1 LEKRSQIG
9 WGAVTHDTGG
19 VAGEDSS
26 VIGALLRVPAFAR
39 LNESQ
44 AALLAASSTRRPVNA
59 GEIVFREGE
68 PSDGLHVVLAG
79 RLRIYKDADDETEVD
94 LSTAGAGDSYGEMAL
109 LDGGERSANVVALEP
124 SEILVL
130 QRDAFLR
137 LLSESPAL
145 LESVM
150 SQLTRAVRDTSGRLL
165 REELEQ
171 RAVKAEM
178 EAEKYRALAEMVA
191 GVAHEINTP
200 LGTVNTAVSI
210 IRQRLEQPFFRAAAE
225 TSEEAKFAFED
236 LVEALGL
243 MDRNIQRAH
252 KLIENFKKLSVS
264 QISDTLEALNLLE
277 IIDETVQLFSVN
289 ARQAGLT
296 VEIKS
301 ELPDRAAAAW
311 TGYRGFMSQVLLNL
325 FTNAERYAYPGGV
338 GGRIEIT
345 VGAIA
350 DKSGEARFTVQ
361 VRDFGCGMSAE
372 VIARIFEPFFTT
384 GRSIGG
390 SGLGLSIVKNL
401 VTNSLKGT
409 IGVQSVPAQG
419 TTFSLVLPRTITD

>member
-1 LEKRSQIG
+1 M
-9 WGAVTHDTGG
+9 
-19 VAGEDSS
+19 
-26 VIGALLRVPAFAR
+26 
-39 LNESQ
+39 
-44 AALLAASSTRRPVNA
+44 
-59 GEIVFREGE
+59 VFRDGE
-68 PSDGLHVVLAG
+68 PSDGLHVVLSG
-79 RLRIYKDADDETEVD
+79 SLRIYKDGDDGAEVD
-94 LSTAGAGDSYGEMAL
+94 LSTARAGDSYGEMAL
-109 LDGGERSANVVALEP
+109 LDGGDRSANVVALEP

-150 SQLTRAVRDTSGRLL
+150 TQLTRAVRDTSGRLL

-210 IRQRLEQPFFRAAAE
+210 VRQRLELPCFREAAGA
-225 TSEEAKFAFED
+225 SDDARFAFED
-236 LVEALGL
+236 TLEALGL
-243 MDRNIQRAH
+243 VDRNIQRAH
-252 KLIENFKKLSVS
+252 KLVENFKKLSVS
-264 QISDTLEALNLLE
+264 QIADTLEPLNLLDV
-277 IIDETVQLFSVN
+277 IDETVQLFSIN
-289 ARQAGLT
+289 ARKAGLT
-296 VEIKS
+296 VEVTS
-301 ELPDRAAAAW
+301 ELPGRGAAAW

-325 FTNAERYAYPGGV
+325 FSNAERYAYPGGA
-338 GGRIEIT
+338 GGRIEII
-345 VGAIA
+345 VGSVA
-350 DKSGEARFTVQ
+350 DKSGELRFNLQ
-361 VRDFGCGMSAE
+361 VRDFGCGMPAE
-372 VIARIFEPFFTT
+372 VTARIFEPFFTT

-409 IGVQSVPAQG
+409 IAVQSAPAKG
-419 TTFSLVLPRTITD
+419 TTFSLVLPRTITEKA